1 MEREIYFAVHTNNNN
16 QSMLSSVVATATKR
30 LPRSNMRCMLPCLQV
45 QSQGMCLKERAYS
58 NASSSSSSRASAME
72 RGNNPAF
79 TKIIRISERFISP
92 MNEIRIKEIL
102 DGVEEKVK
110 KWPGLRSIETLV
122 DIENPNRYVVVT
134 EWENRNALTSWLKSD
149 ICRKSVDD
157 LNKCLDR
164 PPNYREFVKHEDDV
178 FLL

>member
-1 MEREIYFAVHTNNNN
+1 
-16 QSMLSSVVATATKR
+16 MLSSAVATAIKR
-30 LPRSNMRCMLPCLQV
+30 LPGSSMRPMLPCLQM
-45 QSQGMCLKERAYS
+45 QARGMSIQERTLS
-58 NASSSSSSRASAME
+58 NASSSSSSRASAIE
-72 RGNNPAF
+72 RGSNPAF

-92 MNEIRIKEIL
+92 MNEIRIKEVL

-134 EWENRNALTSWLKSD
+134 EWENRSALNSWLKSD